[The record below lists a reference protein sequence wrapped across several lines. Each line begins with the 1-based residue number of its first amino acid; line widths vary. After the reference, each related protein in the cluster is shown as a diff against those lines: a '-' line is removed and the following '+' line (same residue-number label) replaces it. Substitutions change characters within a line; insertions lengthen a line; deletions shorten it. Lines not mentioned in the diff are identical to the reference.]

1 MNFFLD
7 LMIKM
12 KPIVVI
18 TIIFSKS
25 DTIFSIKDLIIY
37 SSDASVIKM
46 LKKYNALKINIIEDR
61 YYLDPIYLIPMII
74 QLLEYR
80 NTDIIIMSKID

>member
-1 MNFFLD
+1 
-7 LMIKM
+7 MIKM

-80 NTDIIIMSKID
+80 NTDIIIMSKIE